1 MKKYTYKNAGQPC
14 ALPSCKK
21 TCVFYKYKFAFK
33 KQEKPLKIGYKFIKN

>member
-14 ALPSCKK
+14 DLTFRKE
-21 TCVFYKYKFAFK
+21 TCVFCEYKCASK

>member
-14 ALPSCKK
+14 GLTSGEE
-21 TCVFYKYKFAFK
+21 TCVFYKYKFTSE